1 MLFYGSSKQLHGSF
15 ETSVRRNSR
24 KTSPVKRH
32 VTSVKMKRTPVNST
46 CITPVRRKTSPVK
59 RHNVT
64 SVKIK
69 RAPVNS
75 TRKTTSN
82 VRNDAAI
89 SRKEYSRKA
98 TSNVRKD
105 VLKLP

>member
-59 RHNVT
+59 RHVT

-82 VRNDAAI
+82 VRNDTAI

>member
-32 VTSVKMKRTPVNST
+32 
-46 CITPVRRKTSPVK
+46 
-59 RHNVT
+59 VT